1 MRTFAGK
8 FTIIALC
15 FGLSAS
21 VSFAQGNSTIRRIAV
36 LPGSAVELEI
46 AGSGPLK
53 PQAHVIQNPDRLVL
67 DFPGT
72 IPAQNLHSVDINRG
86 EVKDARVGLFS
97 SKPAVTRIVLDLKSA
112 QSYQLFPSGNTVV
125 VKFAAQDAS
134 VTPVAIAGKAETTDA
149 DLPPETVVS
158 IEHAGGAIT
167 TSSKHAQGTS
177 RAMVV
182 PAQTMPVR
190 VANPRMEVLF
200 ENGLLSIR
208 STKASLSE
216 VLSEIHRQTGAEIA
230 IPAGAETESVFTN
243 LGPGAPKEVLSAL
256 LNGSHFNFIVIGS
269 ERDPGGVRQVVLTP
283 KEGTGGAPEAVVYP
297 CGTSATQPAMAQ
309 VQPTSEP
316 APVQAFGTPMPPE
329 QQADP
334 GATDAQAQA
343 PPPQ

>member
-1 MRTFAGK
+1 MRNFAGK

-15 FGLSAS
+15 FGLSAG

-53 PQAHVIQNPDRLVL
+53 PQAHLIQNPDRLVL
-67 DFPGT
+67 DFPGA
-72 IPAQNLHSVDINRG
+72 IPAQGLRNLDINRG

-125 VKFAAQDAS
+125 VKFAAHEAS
-134 VTPVAIAGKAETTDA
+134 VTPAAVAKVETADA
-149 DLPPETVVS
+149 DSPPETVVS
-158 IEHAGGAIT
+158 IEHAGSAIT
-167 TSSKHAQGTS
+167 TSSKRAQATAQ
-177 RAMVV
+177 AMVV
-182 PAQTMPVR
+182 PAQATPMR

-230 IPAGAETESVFTN
+230 IPAGAETEEVFTN
-243 LGPGAPKEVLSAL
+243 LGPGAPKEVLAAL

-283 KEGTGGAPEAVVYP
+283 KDGAGGAPEAVVYP
-297 CGTSATQPAMAQ
+297 CGTSTTQPAMAQ
-309 VQPTSEP
+309 VQPAPEP

-334 GATDAQAQA
+334 GAADAQAQA